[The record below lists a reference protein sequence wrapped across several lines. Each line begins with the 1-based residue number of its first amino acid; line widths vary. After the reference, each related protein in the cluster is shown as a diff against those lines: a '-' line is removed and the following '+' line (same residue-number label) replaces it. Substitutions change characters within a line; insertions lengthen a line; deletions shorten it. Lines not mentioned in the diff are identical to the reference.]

1 MKKDEIREEAAEL
14 GLSAADAKDSQDICF
29 IPDGDYVSYIEKAT
43 GESFPTGD
51 FIDADGK
58 VIWTKDH
65 TTIMHGVNKI
75 EEQLKTNPDLV
86 SQIDIIKKKINP
98 I

>member
-1 MKKDEIREEAAEL
+1 
-14 GLSAADAKDSQDICF
+14 
-29 IPDGDYVSYIEKAT
+29 
-43 GESFPTGD
+43 
-51 FIDADGK
+51 
-58 VIWTKDH
+58 
-65 TTIMHGVNKI
+65 MHGVNKI

>member
-1 MKKDEIREEAAEL
+1 MPFGVVVPRSKNETNLPLFLIPESSSVEVSLTDI
-14 GLSAADAKDSQDICF
+14 AKILD
-29 IPDGDYVSYIEKAT
+29 K
-43 GESFPTGD
+43 
-51 FIDADGK
+51 
-58 VIWTKDH
+58 KDH